1 MADQPLCLLTTRING
16 EIDLQHHFN
25 RRCIELIQDLCRLE
39 DHNAHLEDLP
49 LEAVDLAELGARPEE
64 GGQLESAS
72 NQVGK
77 SLIDLFCQAVFLYH
91 LCFDLF

>member
-16 EIDLQHHFN
+16 EIDIQHHFN
-25 RRCIELIQDLCRLE
+25 RQCIEILQDLSRP
-39 DHNAHLEDLP
+39 HLEDLP